1 MMGRIV
7 CMQVKIYTIE
17 LSIKLSLCPNTSSGL
32 DCLKKLCIFPYLTV
46 QLGFSSISFH
56 RITNKLRTNS
66 SSIPDDIKEQLST
79 LYQNPTP
86 RACLYQGKAFMLFLL
101 LVTST
106 PLQFSFKK
114 PTMSVPYQVCPV
126 VSSRCVLVFSTTER
140 WQLLLLWVNF
150 SSSNKTLV
158 TLVNLL
164 LCEQIL
170 SMDLSL
176 SHDTK

>member
-1 MMGRIV
+1 MDIVETCRGGEVRSGRMMGRIV

-86 RACLYQGKAFMLFLL
+86 R
-101 LVTST
+101 
-106 PLQFSFKK
+106 PLPRESFHVVLIISHVNSPSIQFQEADNECALSGVSRRQFSLC
-114 PTMSVPYQVCPV
+114 T
-126 VSSRCVLVFSTTER
+126 CVLHYREVA
-140 WQLLLLWVNF
+140 VA
-150 SSSNKTLV
+150 V
-158 TLVNLL
+158 IVG
-164 LCEQIL
+164 
-170 SMDLSL
+170 
-176 SHDTK
+176 